1 MKITSLDVSL
11 NVPDA
16 AASAEFAKRHFG
28 FTESMAADG
37 FVALSHPD
45 AAPNLIFLD
54 VGLPS
59 FKPASHAGAARE
71 GLLLALTVEDLDEQF
86 ARIAAGGAR
95 VVTKPETEP
104 WGERFCQFADPNG
117 VLWQLVQWVTEPT
130 AQTIQN

>member
-28 FTESMAADG
+28 FTETMAADG

-45 AAPNLIFLD
+45 ASSNLIFLD
-54 VGLPS
+54 VGLSS
-59 FKPASHAGAARE
+59 FKPASHAAAARD
-71 GLLLALTVEDLDEQF
+71 GLLLVLTVADLDEQF
-86 ARIAAGGAR
+86 SRITAGGAR
-95 VVTKPETEP
+95 VVTEPETEP

-117 VLWQLVQWVTEPT
+117 VLWQLVQWMTEPT
-130 AQTIQN
+130 AQATEN